1 MATTESST
9 NGHVPELKLA
19 AADPRVTPTSSGD
32 RFSVQFTMEGVD
44 LLELENVLRPRL
56 AAVGVQRISRF
67 GMTLSLHGVEEGREG
82 EVFHELQAAI
92 DDVNAARAASREDR
106 ERRRSETEAAA
117 TVSQDRVD
125 KVRKAF
131 QAAQADRR
139 P

>member
-1 MATTESST
+1 VATTASST
-9 NGHVPELKLA
+9 DGHVPQLKLA
-19 AADPRVTPTSSGD
+19 ATDPRVRPTSSDD
-32 RFSVQFTMEGVD
+32 RFSVQFTMEGMD

-56 AAVGVQRISRF
+56 GAVGVQRISRF
-67 GMTLSLHGVEEGREG
+67 GMTISLHGVEEGRES

-92 DDVNAARAASREDR
+92 DDVNTARAASREDR

-117 TVSQDRVD
+117 TVSQDRAD

-131 QAAQADRR
+131 RAAQADRR

>member
-1 MATTESST
+1 
-9 NGHVPELKLA
+9 
-19 AADPRVTPTSSGD
+19 VTPTSSGD